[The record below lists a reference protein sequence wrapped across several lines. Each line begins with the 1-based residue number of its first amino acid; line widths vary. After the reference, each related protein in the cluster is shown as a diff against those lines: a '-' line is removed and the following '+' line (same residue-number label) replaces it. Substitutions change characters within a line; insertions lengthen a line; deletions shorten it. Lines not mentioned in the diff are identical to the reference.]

1 MKMHRG
7 VEIHIFILICRR
19 SCADVHK
26 TRVCVGVAVCK
37 SAFHRE
43 AGLKKQRMLSSQPSI
58 SSISFFLF
66 IWIFWKVWTLGNWI
80 FFFPLPELLPS
91 QPSTLSSFSLLFISN
106 PRYLQKTY
114 LLAAKRQ
121 KIETWAL
128 CTVLHLHRGGLI
140 ECVETFWILK
150 KSVKMLKRRARQ
162 SHAWI
167 CLWQTRGSKR
177 KPLTNLNSFI
187 FNTLRYLKTDF
198 SNSQRSKA
206 PFWMHYE

>member
-1 MKMHRG
+1 M
-7 VEIHIFILICRR
+7 CRC
-19 SCADVHK
+19 SCV
-26 TRVCVGVAVCK
+26 
-37 SAFHRE
+37 
-43 AGLKKQRMLSSQPSI
+43 QISI
-58 SSISFFLF
+58 SQRGRTEETAHAFQSTEHLVHLFLSLHL
-66 IWIFWKVWTLGNWI
+66 IFWKVWTLGNWI

-206 PFWMHYE
+206 PFWMHHE